1 MVANETLLVMSRCT
15 TNGNGPS
22 PSCSSLSI
30 RFHLTW
36 RNTRFGTQR
45 SVCVCVLVFAFFSRI
60 ISCTNSIWKRAW
72 NLISYNDTLMCEQLR
87 ILAHFGV
94 FLLRVFPVRF
104 QVNPRDRTHL
114 MPIVTP
120 AYPEMNSSYNV
131 GEPQLRIL
139 KEEIARGLEV
149 IAPTTFL
156 N

>member
-1 MVANETLLVMSRCT
+1 
-15 TNGNGPS
+15 
-22 PSCSSLSI
+22 
-30 RFHLTW
+30 
-36 RNTRFGTQR
+36 
-45 SVCVCVLVFAFFSRI
+45 
-60 ISCTNSIWKRAW
+60 
-72 NLISYNDTLMCEQLR
+72 MCEQLR